1 MMKKEIKRVKL
12 TEIDFSDRSF
22 CYIDPE
28 TNFNE
33 LFSAIKSTGIINPPL
48 LQKQVNKYRIVTGF
62 KRLEIAKLM
71 DIKDLYS
78 WLADPD
84 CKASDLFEFSLKENL
99 SQRELNIFEK
109 VRAIICLE
117 NIGVSE
123 NEIVDLFMP
132 MLGLNPSIH
141 LKDELLFIDKI
152 PKALQKYIE
161 RKKLPWRRF
170 QHLDKMSQS
179 ELNYLAKLIII
190 LNPSATVFE
199 ELSRDLLEV
208 ARREG
213 LLLNQ
218 VAMHLGL
225 DNMIDEAGLSDRE
238 RMTKIRRAVNIKRY
252 PTLAGI
258 NQEIED
264 KLSNLEKLDF
274 LKIDWDK
281 KLEDTGLTFEFKIN
295 NANQLEEVMDFF
307 SNEKNK
313 TNIKLLWELIEK
325 YEL

>member
-71 DIKDLYS
+71 DIKDLYA

-132 MLGLNPSIH
+132 MLGLNPLIH

-208 ARREG
+208 ARRQG

-281 KLEDTGLTFEFKIN
+281 KLEDTGLTLEFKIN
-295 NANQLEEVMDFF
+295 NANQLKEVMDFF

-313 TNIKLLWELIEK
+313 TKIKLLWELIEK